1 MSVWHLVSLL
11 FLFRVRCCSPP
22 ACLSPGARRAQT
34 LFPIL
39 LGTHT
44 LTHSHVTHRRTSSRA
59 PAPPRSLIYSYLMLR
74 CHNSL
79 SGSLAWQPFVRRCS
93 RGGKRNPAASF
104 WSFSPTVGMEYAC
117 WECAGGNKHIISS
130 YRLALCCEAVDGV
143 RGIKLMWQPLPA
155 RTGLWRI
162 PLRSQDAK
170 WHLEMRIRRWKGVQ
184 GLLDLVWH
192 FQTPM
197 GDRRRSIWCG
207 FVHLV

>member
-104 WSFSPTVGMEYAC
+104 WLFSPTVGMEYAC
-117 WECAGGNKHIISS
+117 WECTGGNKHIISS

-143 RGIKLMWQPLPA
+143 RGIKLMWQPL
-155 RTGLWRI
+155 RI
-162 PLRSQDAK
+162 K
-170 WHLEMRIRRWKGVQ
+170 RWKGVQ

-197 GDRRRSIWCG
+197 GDRGCSIWCG

>member
-22 ACLSPGARRAQT
+22 ARLSPGARRAQT

-44 LTHSHVTHRRTSSRA
+44 LTHSHVTHRHTSSRA

-93 RGGKRNPAASF
+93 RGGKRNPAAYFS
-104 WSFSPTVGMEYAC
+104 SFSPHRRDGICLLRMHGWKQTY
-117 WECAGGNKHIISS
+117 NLFLSS
-130 YRLALCCEAVDGV
+130 RSV
-143 RGIKLMWQPLPA
+143 
-155 RTGLWRI
+155 
-162 PLRSQDAK
+162 LRSC
-170 WHLEMRIRRWKGVQ
+170 RRGEGHKVDVAAPPCPHRA
-184 GLLDLVWH
+184 LKD
-192 FQTPM
+192 PAEKS
-197 GDRRRSIWCG
+197 RC
-207 FVHLV
+207 